1 MLTIQRFRFANVLD
15 FSIINTYLMKPLNP
29 TKVLLPAL
37 AGCAFSLL
45 LASCASAQ
53 QPPVNIALGKK
64 VAFNKNPNYAL
75 CTDPDDKLQLTDGK
89 LASEGP
95 LRNVE
100 NTTSIWVQKG
110 TVGWGNVMPV
120 VITIDLGSVQPIS
133 GVSYSTAAGRAGV
146 TWPGA
151 IYMATSD
158 DNKTW
163 HAAGNLVA
171 LSRKNGMPPTD
182 GYANFKYVTHDLHT
196 KGRYISFGVVQT
208 PYAFVDEIAVY
219 KGDDAWLNQPVSG
232 EAVPSMEQL
241 VKQTIITSYA
251 QRRLSDDNAAI
262 RAEVA
267 KSNLSAGAKSTFD
280 ARLEKDSQATAD
292 MQPLPDDFKT
302 ILPLN
307 DTHRDILAVHGE
319 VLAAQGYKPL
329 TVWKLHRYAWLPL
342 LVKPDSK
349 SKPQLNFS
357 MLGNQFRSD
366 DLLLTNS
373 TGQEQHVSLQLNNAP
388 QGAQKG
394 WLNVYSVAWTDTQQ
408 GTPVAD
414 ALMPV
419 AAQNGGYQIDIP
431 AGMTRKVWFTVD
443 SSKVPA
449 GLYKSTFTVNGESVP
464 MSVNVSKVAM
474 NTPRFSMGMWDY
486 TDVPAYSGLNL
497 GNRQAAI
504 DMMRSHYVDTPWA
517 TGAALPMPK
526 ASDFTANSPLIEKL
540 NFSHFDKWVALWPGA
555 RRYFTF
561 PSVGDSFAG
570 AKMGTPEF
578 DTRVGTWAK
587 ALSAHMKSLGLKP
600 SQLGILLVDEPHSD
614 EQAAI
619 IAAWAKAINASAPE
633 LTLFEDPTW
642 KRPDQITIQDA
653 ITQADV
659 ICPNFP
665 IYKSGGEPVQKYFE
679 NLHAQGKELWFYQ
692 CTGPVR
698 LYDPQAYYRD
708 QPWQAFNI
716 GATGQG
722 FWAFGDTSGAATS
735 WNEYATARV
744 SYAPAFIDKDTVYDS
759 VHWDAAREGVEDYE
773 ELAMLQDAINASNN
787 GAWKSKAQKVLN
799 DAVAKITG
807 SWTGDYTWEK
817 GTDPEMAD
825 VQLQRVQEMLGK

>member
-1 MLTIQRFRFANVLD
+1 MSAV
-15 FSIINTYLMKPLNP
+15 FSITTTYLMKPFNL

-53 QPPVNIALGKK
+53 QPPVNIALGK
-64 VAFNKNPNYAL
+64 VAMFNKPPNYAL
-75 CTDPDDKLQLTDGK
+75 CTDPDDKYQLTDGK
-89 LASEGP
+89 LSSEGK
-95 LRNVE
+95 LANVE

-110 TVGWGNVMPV
+110 TVGWGNTMPV
-120 VITIDLGSVQPIS
+120 VITFDLGSEQPIS

-151 IYMATSD
+151 IYIATSD

-163 HAAGNLVA
+163 HAAGNLVQ
-171 LSRKNGMPPTD
+171 LSEKQPPKE
-182 GYANFKYVTHDLHT
+182 GYAAFQYVTHDLHT

-219 KGDDAWLNQPVSG
+219 KGDDAWLNQPISG
-232 EAVPSMEQL
+232 RVVPNMEDL
-241 VKQTIITSYA
+241 VKQTLITSYA
-251 QRRLSDDNAAI
+251 QRRLNDDNAAI

-267 KSNLSAGAKSTFD
+267 KSNLSVSSKSTFN
-280 ARLEKDSQATAD
+280 ARLAKDSQATAD
-292 MQPLPDDFKT
+292 MQPLSADFKT

-307 DTHRDILAVHGE
+307 ETHRDILAVHGE
-319 VLAAQGYKPL
+319 VLASQGYKPL

-388 QGAQKG
+388 QAVQKG

-419 AAQNGGYQIDIP
+419 AAQNGSYQIDIP

-443 SSKVPA
+443 SSKIPA
-449 GLYKSTFTVNGESVP
+449 GSYKSTFTVNGVSVP
-464 MSVNVSKVAM
+464 MSVNVSNIAM

-486 TDVPAYSGLNL
+486 TNMPNYSGLNPE
-497 GNRQAAI
+497 NKQAAI
-504 DMMRSHYVDTPWA
+504 AMMRSHYVDTPWA
-517 TGAALPMPK
+517 TGSALPMPN
-526 ASDFTANSPLIEKL
+526 ASDFTANSPLIGKL
-540 NFSHFDKWVALWPGA
+540 DFSNFDKWVALWPGA

-561 PSVGDSFAG
+561 PSVGSTFAG
-570 AKMGTPEF
+570 TTMGTPEF
-578 DTRVGTWAK
+578 DARVGTWAK
-587 ALSAHMKSLGLKP
+587 ALSAHMTSLGLKP
-600 SQLGILLVDEPHSD
+600 SQLGLLLVDEPHSD
-614 EQAAI
+614 AQAEI
-619 IAAWAKAINASAPE
+619 IAAWAKAINAAAPE

-642 KRPDQITIQDA
+642 TRPDQLTIQDA

-659 ICPNFP
+659 ICPNFS
-665 IYKSGGEPVQKYFE
+665 IFKSGGEPVKKYFE
-679 NLHAQGKELWFYQ
+679 NLRAQGKELWFYQ
-692 CTGPVR
+692 CVGPVR
-698 LYDPQAYYRD
+698 LFDPQAYYRD

-735 WNEYATARV
+735 WNEYASARV

-773 ELAMLQDAINASNN
+773 ELAMLQDAINVSHNA
-787 GAWKSKAQKVLN
+787 AWKSKAQKVL
-799 DAVAKITG
+799 DSAVAKITG
-807 SWTGDYTWEK
+807 SWTGDYTWK
-817 GTDPEMAD
+817 DGTDPEMVD
-825 VQLQRVQEMLGK
+825 VQLQKVQEMLEK